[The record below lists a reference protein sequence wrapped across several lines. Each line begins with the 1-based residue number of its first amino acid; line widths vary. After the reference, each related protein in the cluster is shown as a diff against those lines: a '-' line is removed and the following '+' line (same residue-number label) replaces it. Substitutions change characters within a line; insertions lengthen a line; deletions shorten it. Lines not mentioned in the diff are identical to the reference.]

1 MESVTSISDAG
12 ADLGLV
18 SRALPDEERAA
29 DVELVVHE
37 EALGV
42 RPRDGSEIPSVI
54 AISGIIYRS
63 RAQDVAQE
71 MEGK

>member
-1 MESVTSISDAG
+1 MTSISDAG

-42 RPRDGSEIPSVI
+42 RPRDVSEVPSENAIGVTKRLQGI
-54 AISGIIYRS
+54 ALTT
-63 RAQDVAQE
+63 A
-71 MEGK
+71 K